1 MRFPL
6 QSRALLAAFLIA
18 VLPVA
23 VLAACGGEE
32 PTATSVPVAAT
43 ATQPPAKQQP
53 TTAPAAT
60 TAPTATTAPVATAT
74 KAPTPTTAPSPTPA
88 AKARPVPNSKLVV
101 AVVDVG
107 PPLYY
112 GYQLKFP
119 YSDRNIS
126 YAIYESLLS
135 FDGKNLGPMIA
146 EAWTLDSTGV
156 TYKIRKGVKYHGL
169 ADEVTAEDVAW
180 TWTDSIREGTL
191 HTMAGNVTRDFSK
204 IEAVDASTVR
214 MTFKDKPTIRWAI
227 SSRSV
232 GNAFGVQSKK
242 LFDQKGVDYMNLNE
256 HGTGPY
262 RVASM
267 VADDRIQMEA
277 IPNHWRETGYFQTI
291 NVLEVPEQA
300 TRVAMLKTGE
310 ADIASVGVPFF
321 ADLKGV
327 AGVRIMF
334 GTLGGTTGSA
344 VFPAG
349 QYYAKPDQPWVKGKQ
364 WVGDPADAKSM
375 ESAATVRKALSYAI
389 DRKAII
395 DTILNGT
402 GCAQYQYRVDACN
415 PNWNKK
421 WDTPYDPAKAKKLLA
436 DAGYPNGFAFT
447 YFIPTGLN
455 ATIEEVGEALV
466 PMWEAV
472 GLKPTI
478 QKTAYSARRPEM
490 LARTSADVWVFIHG
504 DSSTPD
510 DAVQQ
515 IGELGGEGT
524 WNMGIAR
531 PQSIE
536 FRDRVLFETDFPK
549 AWAIIGEWMDWQV
562 KEQPVVQAVTWRD
575 GWGVGKKVS
584 SWDAPIH
591 GPLFPTK
598 IVPAD

>member
-1 MRFPL
+1 
-6 QSRALLAAFLIA
+6 
-18 VLPVA
+18 
-23 VLAACGGEE
+23 
-32 PTATSVPVAAT
+32 
-43 ATQPPAKQQP
+43 
-53 TTAPAAT
+53 
-60 TAPTATTAPVATAT
+60 
-74 KAPTPTTAPSPTPA
+74 
-88 AKARPVPNSKLVV
+88 VV

-107 PPLYY
+107 PPLFY
-112 GYQLKFP
+112 GHQLKYP

-126 YAIYESLLS
+126 WAIYESLLS
-135 FDGKNLGPMIA
+135 FDGLTHGPMIA
-146 EAWTLDSTGV
+146 ESWSLDSTGV
-156 TYKIRKGVKYHGL
+156 TYKIRKGVKFHGL
-169 ADEVTAEDVAW
+169 DFEATADDVVW
-180 TWTDSIREGTL
+180 TWTDSIKEKTL

-204 IEAVDASTVR
+204 IEALDASTVR
-214 MTFKDKPTIRWAI
+214 MTFKEKPTIRWAI
-227 SSRSV
+227 SAQSV

-242 LFDQKGVDYMNLNE
+242 LFEQKGVDYMNLNE

-267 VADDRIQMEA
+267 VADDKAQLEA
-277 IPNHWRETGYFQTI
+277 VPNHWREAGYVQTI
-291 NVLEVPEQA
+291 SVLEVPEQA
-300 TRVAMLKTGE
+300 TRIAMLKTGE
-310 ADIASVGVPFF
+310 ADIANVGVPFF
-321 ADLKGV
+321 ADLKGA

-334 GTLGGTTGSA
+334 GKIGGDTGSS

-349 QYYAKPDQPWVKGKQ
+349 QYYAKAEQPWIKGKQ

-375 ESAATVRKALSYAI
+375 ENAANVRKALSYAI

-395 DTILNGT
+395 EKILNGT
-402 GCAQYQYRVDACN
+402 GCAQYMYRVNSCN

-421 WDTPYDPAKAKKLLA
+421 WETPYDPAMAKKLLA

-466 PMWEAV
+466 PMWEAA

-490 LARTSADVWVFIHG
+490 LARSIADIWIFTHG
-504 DSSTPD
+504 DSSTPA

-531 PQSIE
+531 PESLQH
-536 FRDRVLFETDFPK
+536 RDKVLFETDFQK
-549 AWAIIGEWMDWQV
+549 AWGLIGEWIDWQV

-575 GWGVGKKVS
+575 GWGVGKKVA